1 MLVTMK
7 VDVVYVHVKA
17 DCLHLFVLVMPFHY
31 LIQVLDSKV
40 FVQLHPQVNLNME
53 IEAHV

>member
-1 MLVTMK
+1 MINIMTNFRG
-7 VDVVYVHVKA
+7 
-17 DCLHLFVLVMPFHY
+17 DCLHLFVLVMLFHY

-40 FVQLHPQVNLNME
+40 FVQLHPQVNPNME

>member
-1 MLVTMK
+1 M
-7 VDVVYVHVKA
+7 VYVHVKA
-17 DCLHLFVLVMPFHY
+17 DCLHLFVLVMLFNY